1 MANRPGYTNI
11 RGTDYKLVAQRVK
24 EFREKFPKYGKL
36 TTVIHQDEKR
46 VLVQV
51 DITDETGRIIG
62 SGIAEEDRTATRINE
77 QSAVECCDTSAYGR
91 ALASMGYAGN
101 DAYASAEEVANAMQ
115 NDTPKKLLDHNMAV
129 KEYMH
134 EIYEIKVCMAK
145 EDYALA
151 AGYWHELGEKV
162 QTALH
167 VAPTKGGIWETHE
180 FPMLKADGAVGK
192 AVKQL
197 IKNSQTEEA
206 A

>member
-1 MANRPGYTNI
+1 MADRPGYKNI
-11 RGTDYKLVAQRVK
+11 KGTDYKLVAQRVK

-101 DAYASAEEVANAMQ
+101 DAYASAEEVANAIQ
-115 NDTPKKLLDHNMAV
+115 NDTPKKIVDHNMAV
-129 KEYMH
+129 KENMH
-134 EIYEIKVCMAK
+134 EIYEMKVCMAK
-145 EDYALA
+145 EDYDLA
-151 AGYWHELGEKV
+151 AGYWYDLGEEV
-162 QTALH
+162 RAALH
-167 VAPTKGGIWETHE
+167 LAPTKGGIWETNE
-180 FPMLKADGAVGK
+180 FPMLKADGVVGR
-192 AVKQL
+192 AMTQI
-197 IKNSQTEEA
+197 IKNKQTEKA